1 GRAWRKAPPRR
12 RRRRRRCRPRR
23 LPSSGLGDDVDP
35 RVRELLARVHEL
47 EGQKSVLSRQ
57 LSERPIVYQFGPDE
71 NDPDINDEYDV
82 EAHAPDGASRG
93 LAALSIATICC
104 VVLAVCW
111 RCIMRS
117 LVVCRRQKPT
127 QLVEKSLRHFTRSLL
142 KRPLL
147 LWLFYLHV
155 MVLWAMEGW
164 RQAALNSAAHQSSR
178 RRRSTGPS
186 RPPRGRR
193 RRDAEAAP
201 GGRGRPRTAARGFGL
216 PRRQIGLPEAQKGQQ
231 SIKQLRCL
239 LMGSL
244 AAILISGYP

>member
-1 GRAWRKAPPRR
+1 RRGAPSPIQAIRAE
-12 RRRRRRCRPRR
+12 
-23 LPSSGLGDDVDP
+23 L
-35 RVRELLARVHEL
+35 REFICVQCLA
-47 EGQKSVLSRQ
+47 SPRQ